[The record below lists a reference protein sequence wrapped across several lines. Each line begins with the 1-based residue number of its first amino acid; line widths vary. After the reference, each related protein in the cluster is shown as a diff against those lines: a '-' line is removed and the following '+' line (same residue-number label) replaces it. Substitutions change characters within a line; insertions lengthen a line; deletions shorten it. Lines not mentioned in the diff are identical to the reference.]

1 MEETSR
7 INLEI
12 ILVEKRSNIISNV
25 KLKDLAMEVLILNYL
40 AMKVMILKHLI
51 NFQVKKLN
59 NFQNCVGFLDKKD
72 QKILRFS
79 LLNY

>member
-59 NFQNCVGFLDKKD
+59 NFQNCVGFLDK
-72 QKILRFS
+72 
-79 LLNY
+79 